1 MEDWIMKKILSL
13 LTVLCLLMGLGTAFA
28 EGESALPLA
37 GQHLKIALS
46 PDFMYFET
54 VSETDETGYEGLDI
68 DVIKLL
74 SQKLGFT
81 FEIVPMGFSALIGAL
96 QTNDVDFVISG
107 MSYTD
112 ERAQVVDFSITY
124 CITDV
129 GCVVPVDS
137 EIASFAD
144 LQNKTVACS
153 QGTTYELLIE
163 GIPGA
168 TLKTFQGQAA
178 VGNAVAEGLDGV
190 VAGLTS
196 INGSKKLSNTVL
208 DADGSPKLKYFVL
221 EGEGTADQY
230 NIAFPKGSALVELV
244 NGVLKELQ
252 EDGTLDALIKQWLY

>member
-1 MEDWIMKKILSL
+1 MKKILSL
-13 LTVLCLLMGLGTAFA
+13 LVALCLLVSFGSAVA
-28 EGESALPLA
+28 ESELPLA

-81 FEIVPMGFSALIGAL
+81 FEIVPMSFSSLIGAL

-137 EIASFAD
+137 KIASYDD
-144 LQNKTVACS
+144 LKNQIVACS

-163 GIPGA
+163 AIPGA

-208 DADGSPKLKYFVL
+208 NADGSAKLKYFLL

-230 NIAFPKGSALVELV
+230 NIAFPKGSELVELV
-244 NGVLKELQ
+244 NGVLTELQ
-252 EDGTLDALIKQWLY
+252 ADGTLDALIKQWLY

>member
-1 MEDWIMKKILSL
+1 MMKKLIALL
-13 LTVLCLLMGLGTAFA
+13 LTLCLTLTAASVLA
-28 EGESALPLA
+28 EDALPLA
-37 GQHLKIALS
+37 GEHLKIALS

-68 DVIKLL
+68 DIIKLL

-81 FEIVPMGFSALIGAL
+81 FEIVPMGFSSLIGAL
-96 QTNDVDFVISG
+96 QTGDADFVISG
-107 MSYTD
+107 MSYTA
-112 ERAQVVDFSITY
+112 ERAKVVDFSMTY

-137 EIASFAD
+137 AIASFDD
-144 LQNKTVACS
+144 LQGQIVACS

-208 DADGSPKLKYFVL
+208 TADGAPMLKYFLL

-230 NIAFPKGSALVELV
+230 NIAFPKGSKLVEPI
-244 NGVLKELQ
+244 NAVLTELQ
-252 EDGTLDALIKQWLY
+252 ADGTLDTLIKQWLY

>member
-1 MEDWIMKKILSL
+1 MMKKLIALL
-13 LTVLCLLMGLGTAFA
+13 LTLCLTLTAASVLA
-28 EGESALPLA
+28 EDALPLA
-37 GQHLKIALS
+37 GEHLKIALS

-68 DVIKLL
+68 DIIKLL

-81 FEIVPMGFSALIGAL
+81 FEIVPMGFSSLIGAL
-96 QTNDVDFVISG
+96 QTGDADFVISG
-107 MSYTD
+107 MSYTA
-112 ERAQVVDFSITY
+112 ERAKVVDFSMTY

-137 EIASFAD
+137 TIASFDD
-144 LQNKTVACS
+144 LQGQIVACS

-208 DADGSPKLKYFVL
+208 TADGAPMLKYFLL

-230 NIAFPKGSALVELV
+230 NIAFPKGSKLVEPI
-244 NGVLKELQ
+244 NAVLTELQ
-252 EDGTLDALIKQWLY
+252 ADGTLDTLIKQWLY